1 MAKSSDVTIALVMK
15 TSGGNSEYK
24 GNINLNSQATV
35 VIPLT
40 EQTINVS
47 INSNNVTNQD
57 RLLEK
62 IGLNNINWYN
72 LGMFVILTALDL
84 YLIVKL
90 SKSIKKYLDSFSLYD
105 KTLKKILRD
114 YDSIIA
120 NINNDTVI
128 TKDKV
133 IFVESFDELIDIHDN
148 LGSPILFNEV
158 VKGFKSYFTI
168 IDNNMMYRYV
178 LENKK

>member
-1 MAKSSDVTIALVMK
+1 MILVFIKSYKNI
-15 TSGGNSEYK
+15 SEY
-24 GNINLNSQATV
+24 
-35 VIPLT
+35 
-40 EQTINVS
+40 
-47 INSNNVTNQD
+47 
-57 RLLEK
+57 
-62 IGLNNINWYN
+62 
-72 LGMFVILTALDL
+72 
-84 YLIVKL
+84 
-90 SKSIKKYLDSFSLYD
+90 D
-105 KTLKKILRD
+105 KVLKRILRD

-158 VKGFKSYFTI
+158 VKGYKSYFTI
-168 IDNNMMYRYV
+168 IENNMMYRYV